1 MLSNI
6 TQDFLHLFF
15 PHHCEGCHT
24 DVLHNDQLLCAA
36 CKDKLPETGYCITPH
51 NPVEK
56 IFYGRLPVQ
65 AAAAAWHFTKAS
77 LLQHL
82 MFQLKYRNNPGIG
95 VYMGKL
101 LGYKLKEAA
110 AFSNVDVLV
119 PMPLHPKKQ
128 HQRGYNQAQVICDG
142 IAAVWHK
149 PVISNAVIRASFTD
163 TQTHHSRVERWE
175 NMKDVF
181 QLQQPQLLQDKHILL
196 VDDVIT
202 TGASIEACGS
212 SVLQAANSVLS
223 VASLAFTT

>member
-1 MLSNI
+1 MLSHI

-95 VYMGKL
+95 VYLGKL

-119 PMPLHPKKQ
+119 PMPLHPKKATPTRVQ
-128 HQRGYNQAQVICDG
+128 PGTGNMRWHCCGVAQTCYQQCCYTCQLYRYANAPLPCG
-142 IAAVWHK
+142 TLAKHERC
-149 PVISNAVIRASFTD
+149 ISTTATATVAG
-163 TQTHHSRVERWE
+163 QTHFAGRRCNYHRC
-175 NMKDVF
+175 
-181 QLQQPQLLQDKHILL
+181 QH
-196 VDDVIT
+196 
-202 TGASIEACGS
+202 
-212 SVLQAANSVLS
+212 
-223 VASLAFTT
+223 